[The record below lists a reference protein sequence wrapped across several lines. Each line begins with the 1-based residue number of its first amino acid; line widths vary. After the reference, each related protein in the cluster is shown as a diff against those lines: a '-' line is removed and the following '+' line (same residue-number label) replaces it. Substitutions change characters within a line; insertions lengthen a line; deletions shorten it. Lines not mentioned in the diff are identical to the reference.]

1 MFRAQVWGLR
11 GVNQQVPLFLQ
22 IISEMSSPE
31 MLKTE
36 EAPPSVGLGLHLN
49 QSSLLC
55 SLLSPTF
62 LIRILPLSFCPW
74 VYVSELR
81 VIQAALST
89 MRGRLPFT
97 PSTEHR
103 PWLQGDRPSLI
114 LCGMKK

>member
-36 EAPPSVGLGLHLN
+36 EAPPSAGLGLHLN

-114 LCGMKK
+114 LCGMKE